1 MFRFEDPIYLYL
13 LVLIPILALIRFVS
27 YRNQRKRLRQFGD
40 PELLKQLMPDVSR
53 FRPLVKFWVLLG
65 ALALLIVMLARPQL
79 GTKISN
85 EKRVGIETIIA
96 MDISNSMLAEDVVPS
111 RLDRSK
117 MMVENL
123 VDHFTNDKIG
133 LIVFAGDAFVQLPI
147 TSDYVSAKMFL
158 SSISPSMMA
167 SQGTDIARAI
177 EMATHSFTQE
187 EGIGKAIIV
196 ITDGEDHEGG
206 ALEAA
211 KAAKDEGMRVYV
223 LGVGSVNGAP
233 IPVSGTGDYMKD
245 NTGNTV
251 MSALNED
258 MCKQVAQAGGGAYIH
273 VENNNAAQQQ
283 LDNELD
289 KLAKKETTTAVY
301 SEFDEQFQAV
311 GILVLLLLI
320 VEICILDRR
329 NPLIKRLSL
338 FKRKGVSNQE
348 SVVRSKMLMILFF
361 LLTPISYLFFPDSCL
376 LTPVSAQTD
385 RQYIRQ
391 GNKLFRSGDYPNAE
405 VSYRKAIEK
414 NPKNPQAVFNLG
426 NALMAQKKDSAAVMQ
441 FDSATKLET
450 NPLRKAKAYHNV
462 GVICQSHKMYGEA
475 IEAYKSAL
483 RLNPADDETRY
494 NLVLCKHQQ
503 KKQQQNQQQNQQG
516 NNDQKQDDKKDQ
528 QNKDQQKDKQEN
540 KKQQEQPKPQMSK
553 ENAEQLLNAAIQN
566 EKQTQ
571 DKLNKAQQQPQR
583 RTTLKNW

>member
-13 LVLIPILALIRFVS
+13 LVLIPILAIIRFVS
-27 YRNQRKRLRQFGD
+27 YRNQRKRLRKFGD
-40 PELLKQLMPDVSR
+40 PELLKELMPDVSR
-53 FRPLVKFWVLLG
+53 FRPSVKFWLLLG
-65 ALALLIVMLARPQL
+65 ALALLIVMLARPQM
-79 GTKISN
+79 GTKISH
-85 EKRVGIETIIA
+85 EKRMGIETIIA

-158 SSISPSMMA
+158 SSIDPSMIA
-167 SQGTDIARAI
+167 TQGTDIAQAI

-196 ITDGEDHEGG
+196 ITDGENHEGG
-206 ALEAA
+206 AVEAAEAA
-211 KAAKDEGMRVYV
+211 KDLGMRVFV

-233 IPVSGTGDYMKD
+233 IPITGTGDYMKD
-245 NTGNTV
+245 RTGNTI
-251 MSALNED
+251 MTALNED

-273 VENNNAAQQQ
+273 VENNSAAQQQ

-289 KLAKKETTTAVY
+289 KLAKKETSTTVY
-301 SEFDEQFQAV
+301 SEYDEQFQAV
-311 GILVLLLLI
+311 GILAILLLI
-320 VEICILDRR
+320 LEICILDRR
-329 NPLIKRLSL
+329 NPLLKRVTL
-338 FKRKGVSNQE
+338 FGRKKAVAILL
-348 SVVRSKMLMILFF
+348 LMMAM
-361 LLTPISYLFFPDSCL
+361 SA
-376 LTPVSAQTD
+376 SAQTD

-405 VSYRKAIEK
+405 VAYRKAIEK
-414 NPKNPQAVFNLG
+414 NPKNPQAVYNLG
-426 NALMAQKKDSAAVMQ
+426 NALMAQKKDSAAVVQ
-441 FDSATKLET
+441 FESASKLET
-450 NPLRKAKAYHNV
+450 NPLRKAKAYHNM
-462 GVICQSHKMYGEA
+462 GVVCQSHKMYGEA
-475 IEAYKSAL
+475 IEAYKNAL
-483 RLNPADDETRY
+483 RLNPNDDETRY

-503 KKQQQNQQQNQQG
+503 QKQQQNQQNQNQQG
-516 NNDQKQDDKKDQ
+516 NDDQKKDDKKDQ
-528 QNKDQQKDKQEN
+528 QKQDQQQDKQD

-571 DKLNKAQQQPQR
+571 DKLKKAQQQPQR
-583 RTTLKNW
+583 RAIQNNW

>member
-1 MFRFEDPIYLYL
+1 MFRFEDPIYLWL
-13 LVLIPILALIRFVS
+13 LVLIPILALVRFIS
-27 YRNQRKRLRQFGD
+27 YRNQRKRLRKFGD
-40 PELLKQLMPDVSR
+40 PSLLKELMPDVSR
-53 FRPLVKFWVLLG
+53 FRPSVKFWLLLG
-65 ALALLIVMLARPQL
+65 ALALMIVMLARPQM
-79 GTKISN
+79 GTKIN
-85 EKRVGIETIIA
+85 HEKRVGIETIIA
-96 MDISNSMLAEDVVPS
+96 MDISNSMRAEDIIPS

-117 MMVENL
+117 MMIENL
-123 VDHFTNDKIG
+123 VDHFSNDKIG

-158 SSISPSMMA
+158 SSIDPSMIA
-167 SQGTDIARAI
+167 TQGTDIARAI

-206 ALEAA
+206 ALQAAEAA
-211 KAAKDEGMRVYV
+211 KDAGMRVYV

-233 IPVSGTGDYMKD
+233 IPIPGTGGYMTD
-245 NTGNTV
+245 RSGNTV

-273 VENNNAAQQQ
+273 VENNSAAQQQ
-283 LDNELD
+283 LDSELD
-289 KLAKKETTTAVY
+289 KLAKKETTTTIY

-311 GILVLLLLI
+311 GVLVLLFLI
-320 VEICILDRR
+320 IEICVLDRR
-329 NPLIKRLSL
+329 NPLLKNLSL
-338 FKRKGVSNQE
+338 FKRGERKEIQA
-348 SVVRSKMLMILFF
+348 RLIL
-361 LLTPISYLFFPDSCL
+361 LAVISLFSCFSPL
-376 LTPVSAQTD
+376 SSTAQTD

-414 NPKNPQAVFNLG
+414 NPRNPQAVFNLG
-426 NALMAQKKDSAAVMQ
+426 NALMAQKKDSAAVVQ
-441 FDSATKLET
+441 FENASKLET
-450 NPLRKAKAYHNV
+450 NPLRKAKAYHNM
-462 GVICQSHKMYGEA
+462 GVVCQSHKMYGEA
-475 IEAYKSAL
+475 IEAYKNAL
-483 RLNPADDETRY
+483 RLNPEDNETRY

-503 KKQQQNQQQNQQG
+503 QKQQQKQQQNQQG
-516 NNDQKQDDKKDQ
+516 NDDKKQDNKKDQ
-528 QNKDQQKDKQEN
+528 QKQDQQKDQQDD

-571 DKLNKAQQQPQR
+571 DKLQKALQQPQR
-583 RTTLKNW
+583 RSIQNNW